1 MSKKPCYHGIV
12 KSRNRRMSTNGIVRW
27 CFCVP
32 RKGGGSWARQLYRY
46 GLPFFRHLRPPC
58 PQKRGLA
65 LNHTRL
71 LTGKRAGRWYAI
83 GDTRKAFIADKT
95 AGEACLKLTMVA
107 MAKELSMRG
116 KTEAHAAMFTPRAL
130 LQVDSLLGGYP
141 CLADAVAGRSGMD
154 MSSAP

>member
-1 MSKKPCYHGIV
+1 MGKAA
-12 KSRNRRMSTNGIVRW
+12 
-27 CFCVP
+27 VP
-32 RKGGGSWARQLYRY
+32 LWPSVFPSPATALPTEART
-46 GLPFFRHLRPPC
+46 GFEPH
-58 PQKRGLA
+58 KV
-65 LNHTRL
+65 

-141 CLADAVAGRSGMD
+141 CLADAVAGRSGKD
-154 MSSAP
+154 MSSAPWNRLYQ